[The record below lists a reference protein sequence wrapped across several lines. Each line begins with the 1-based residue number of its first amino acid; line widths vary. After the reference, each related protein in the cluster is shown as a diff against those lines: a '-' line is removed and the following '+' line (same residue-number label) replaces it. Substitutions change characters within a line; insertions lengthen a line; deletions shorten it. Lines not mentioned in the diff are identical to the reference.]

1 MFIDVVKKTH
11 KKQNQV
17 MIGENSYAR
26 FFLNYQNHECK
37 QYKILRLTDHYK
49 DLVPDEITEKLQL
62 KIS

>member
-1 MFIDVVKKTH
+1 
-11 KKQNQV
+11 

-37 QYKILRLTDHYK
+37 HYKILRLTYHNK

-62 KIS
+62 KLS